1 MDELSK
7 VEPAVQDAKMGE
19 FDEQPMM
26 EKIEMSWNGGRILGW
41 CLFLDFV
48 FRWDCDLT
56 YWLFSFVEYQIYLS
70 RNLQVFFVVP
80 VFFFHLILASFN
92 ANFITRFVG
101 KMIQLWRKIKT
112 QYGKIR
118 QLNES
123 FFPLQP

>member
-26 EKIEMSWNGGRILGW
+26 EKIEMSGNGGRILGW

-56 YWLFSFVEYQIYLS
+56 C
-70 RNLQVFFVVP
+70 
-80 VFFFHLILASFN
+80 
-92 ANFITRFVG
+92 
-101 KMIQLWRKIKT
+101 
-112 QYGKIR
+112 
-118 QLNES
+118 
-123 FFPLQP
+123 